1 MRASGVGRSTPLVIR
16 ELLRAEAF
24 PHAVGNLTLR
34 ETHISWVVLAG
45 PFAYKIKKPVKFEF
59 IDASTIEQ
67 RRHYCE
73 EELRLNKRLAA
84 DLYID
89 VVAITRRGDRAVVG
103 GRGPAVEYAVRM
115 RQFAATD
122 ELPTLLAHND
132 VSVEDLVAL
141 GELLAQFHLRA
152 AVAPWTGAAEKTGT
166 LYDSVFANL
175 EQLLAHSGPPNPCG
189 EIDRLIKWTHDS
201 ARVLKQS
208 LQARERA
215 GFVRECHGDL
225 HAANIV
231 RWRGR
236 LVPFDCIEFDPQLRW
251 IDVINDISFLV
262 MDLISRQRADLA
274 AALLSRYLE
283 LTGDYDGVRV
293 LPFHA
298 AYRAL
303 VRAKIDAIAAE
314 QNPSRGHEFRDRLQQ
329 RIHAAIAWT
338 IPQQAVLILMHG
350 VSGSGKTWLS
360 QRLIP
365 ELHAIRVRSD
375 LERKR
380 LAGMNVNEHAP
391 AGVRQGIYSP
401 QSSRRTYDRL
411 AECAENCL
419 RAGFNTIVDAAF
431 QDPADRAMLRAL
443 AEQSGA
449 RCIIVSCRAD
459 RATLATRVTQRAA
472 ARGDA
477 SDATLSILDAQLRDI
492 QPFTASELPCVI
504 PIDTNEPN
512 AVQRVLDAIGARTT
526 T

>member
-115 RQFAATD
+115 RQFAAAD

-141 GELLAQFHLRA
+141 GE
-152 AVAPWTGAAEKTGT
+152 
-166 LYDSVFANL
+166 
-175 EQLLAHSGPPNPCG
+175 LLAHSGPPNPCG